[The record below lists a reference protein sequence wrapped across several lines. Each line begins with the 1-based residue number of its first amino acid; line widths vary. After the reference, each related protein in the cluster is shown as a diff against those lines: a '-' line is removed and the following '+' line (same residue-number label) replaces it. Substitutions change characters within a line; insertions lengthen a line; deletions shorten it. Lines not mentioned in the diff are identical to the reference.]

1 MARDEITITLG
12 DLDASKRVNVATVTP
27 QAVTVA
33 NGIKLKDAA
42 GAKYESIWICVN
54 NSGSAADVIVKA
66 GNAYPNNLLGDL
78 SFKAGA
84 SGVTPF
90 QIADYAC
97 FLNKDGSINID
108 FETGFNGTIYAI
120 GQRAGIKTVES

>member
-66 GNAYPNNLLGDL
+66 GNAYPNNLLGDKT
-78 SFKAGA
+78 FEAK
-84 SGVTPF
+84 SGVTAF
-90 QIADYAC
+90 QLADYAC
-97 FLNKDGSINID
+97 FLNKDGSVDID
-108 FETGFNGTIYAI
+108 FETGFSGTIYAI